1 MGLNA
6 GACVNNSQPMVND
19 PFNLQRFVDA
29 QESVYATALSEIQ
42 RGAKRGHWMWFIFPQ
57 FRGLGHSAMAQQF
70 SIGSLEEAQTYLA
83 HPVLGA
89 RLRECVES
97 LQDLSGRSADGVFG
111 DIDALKLR
119 SSLTLFTL
127 AEGGPIFGAAL
138 ARWFG
143 SMDDQTEELLG
154 L

>member
-1 MGLNA
+1 MNA
-6 GACVNNSQPMVND
+6 GRCDNISQPMVND
-19 PFNLQRFVDA
+19 PFDLQRFVDA
-29 QESVYATALSEIQ
+29 QESVYAAALSEIQ

-57 FRGLGHSAMAQQF
+57 FRGLGHSAMAQRF
-70 SIGSLEEAQTYLA
+70 GIGSLEEARAYLA

-97 LQDLSGRSADGVFG
+97 LQDLTGRSACDVFG
-111 DIDALKLR
+111 NIDALKLR
-119 SSLTLFTL
+119 SSLTLFIL
-127 AEGGPIFGAAL
+127 AEGGAIFGAAL

-143 SMDDQTEELLG
+143 SMDERTADLLD